1 MVNFTGY
8 SKEFPLLI
16 DILTKGKSLK
26 KFEDRRYVF
35 LDNDKKKK
43 KKEKSKTR
51 ENLLSKTLFDSR
63 LLLKH
68 LKC

>member
-8 SKEFPLLI
+8 SKKFPLLI

-26 KFEDRRYVF
+26 KFEDGRYVF

-43 KKEKSKTR
+43 KKVKRGKIYYRRHCSIR
-51 ENLLSKTLFDSR
+51 VYF
-63 LLLKH
+63 
-68 LKC
+68 